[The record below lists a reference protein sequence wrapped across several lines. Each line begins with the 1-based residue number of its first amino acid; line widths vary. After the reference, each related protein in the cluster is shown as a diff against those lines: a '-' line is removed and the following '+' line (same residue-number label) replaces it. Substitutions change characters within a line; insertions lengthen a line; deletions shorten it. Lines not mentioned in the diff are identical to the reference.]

1 MVIQDRQPTCPF
13 IFPTNITDKKIQ
25 TNMPNSC
32 VHISTAVIESNHFVE
47 YDIFDIIMN
56 YLQRGACSGLL
67 SNNY

>member
-1 MVIQDRQPTCPF
+1 
-13 IFPTNITDKKIQ
+13 
-25 TNMPNSC
+25 MPNSC

-56 YLQRGACSGLL
+56 YLQRGASSGLL